1 MQILSFPLGPLETN
15 CYFVSNGSQAI
26 VIDPGGDPAC
36 LLQLLEKNSL
46 TLTHIF
52 NTHLHLDHTYG
63 NAALA
68 AATGAKIYAGEG
80 EKIIEQTELVQGGL
94 FGLPLVPAYSWEVI
108 ALGEHKIL
116 NSVCQILPTPGHSP
130 GSISLYFA
138 NAQACFV
145 GDLIF
150 KNSVGRTDFPG
161 CSNKSLKESIKHQI
175 FTLPDETTLYSGHGP
190 STTVLQE
197 KKNNPYV

>member
-15 CYFVSNGSQAI
+15 CYFLSKGSQAI
-26 VIDPGGDPAC
+26 VIDPGGDPTP
-36 LLQLLEKNSL
+36 LLQWLKKNAL

-80 EKIIEQTELVQGGL
+80 EKIIEQTELAQGGL
-94 FGLPLVPAYSWEVI
+94 FGLPPVPAYTWEAI
-108 ALGEHKIL
+108 APGEHKIL
-116 NSVCQILPTPGHSP
+116 NSPCQILSTPGHSP
-130 GSISLYFA
+130 GSISLYFS

-150 KNSVGRTDFPG
+150 KGSVGRTDFPG
-161 CSNKSLKESIKHQI
+161 CSNKDLKESINYQI
-175 FTLPDETTLYSGHGP
+175 FTLPDETTLYPGHGP
-190 STTVLQE
+190 STTVLRE
-197 KKNNPYV
+197 KKGNPYV

>member
-26 VIDPGGDPAC
+26 VIDPGGDPAPA
-36 LLQLLEKNSL
+36 LQLLKKNAL

-68 AATGAKIYAGEG
+68 AATGAKIYAGEN
-80 EKIIEQTELVQGGL
+80 EKIIEQTELAQGGL
-94 FGLPLVPAYSWEVI
+94 FGLPLVPTYSWEAI
-108 ALGEHKIL
+108 APGEHEIL
-116 NSVCQILPTPGHSP
+116 NSVCQVLSTPGHSP

-138 NAQACFV
+138 SAKACFV
-145 GDLIF
+145 GDVIF
-150 KNSVGRTDFPG
+150 KDSVGRTDFPG
-161 CSNKSLKESIKHQI
+161 CSSKDLKDSIHKQI
-175 FTLPDETTLYSGHGP
+175 FTLPDETTLYPGHGP
-190 STTVLQE
+190 STTVLRE
-197 KKNNPYV
+197 KKSNPYV